1 MQNPQVLV
9 PQQKETLKESNSS
22 DQNKATENSNPN
34 VLIEAKNDK
43 SAFKENFVIT
53 EGENK

>member
-1 MQNPQVLV
+1 MQNPEVLV

-43 SAFKENFVIT
+43 SASKENFVIT